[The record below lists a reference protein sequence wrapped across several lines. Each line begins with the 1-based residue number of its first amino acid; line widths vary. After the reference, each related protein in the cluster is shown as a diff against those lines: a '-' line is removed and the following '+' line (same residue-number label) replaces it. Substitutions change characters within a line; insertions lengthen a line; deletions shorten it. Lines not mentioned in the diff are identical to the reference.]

1 MSKRSTTMAAA
12 IARMTAASEATSPG
26 KSETPSLR
34 HIAGAFD
41 TLQRRA
47 EQATSG
53 VMVVDLPPELID
65 PSPYADRMI
74 DGRESEDL
82 SLREKIETD
91 GQLVPILVRPNP
103 GDIARYQVAYGHRRL
118 RACKALNRTVRAVV
132 REMTDRELVTAQAR
146 ENIER
151 LDLTFFE
158 LARFALRLKNSG
170 YDKREIPSILGL
182 DRTEVS
188 RMLTAGAAIP
198 DDIAEMLGRLPGI
211 GRGRFLELAALFS
224 ELPQLAAVVR
234 AENVQSPFSNM
245 EPVARVTAVT
255 RAAQRCKNAPEKQ
268 PAAAPVA
275 LTSGQKTYA
284 KFTRTP
290 KGMRVEVADR
300 EFADFLESRLSDLLE
315 QFTQSP
321 VGNSPN

>member
-12 IARMTAASEATSPG
+12 IARMTAASEAAPAG
-26 KSETPSLR
+26 KAEAPSLR

-47 EQATSG
+47 EQAASG
-53 VMVVDLPPELID
+53 VMVVDLSPDLID
-65 PSPYADRMI
+65 PSPYSDRMI
-74 DGRESEDL
+74 DGQEVEDL

-103 GDIARYQVAYGHRRL
+103 IDIARYQVAYGHRRL

-188 RMLTAGAAIP
+188 RMLTAGTAIP
-198 DDIAEMLGRLPGI
+198 DDIADLLGRLPGI
-211 GRGRFLELAALFS
+211 GRGRFLEIAGHFADLPMLAEA
-224 ELPQLAAVVR
+224 VR
-234 AENVQSPFSNM
+234 AENIQKPFSNIT
-245 EPVARVTAVT
+245 PLARVTAVT
-255 RAAQRCKNAPEKQ
+255 RIAHRLKSAPEENIAKV
-268 PAAAPVA
+268 PSVLKRGP
-275 LTSGQKTYA
+275 KTYA
-284 KFTRTP
+284 KLIRTP
-290 KGMRVEVADR
+290 KGMRVDIADR
-300 EFADFLESRLSDLLE
+300 DFADFLETRLPDLLE
-315 QFTQSP
+315 QFTLPAANHSS
-321 VGNSPN
+321 N

>member
-12 IARMTAASEATSPG
+12 IARMTAASEVATAS
-26 KSETPSLR
+26 KSEAPSLR

-53 VMVVDLPPELID
+53 VMVVEIAPDLID
-65 PSPYADRMI
+65 PSPYADRMV
-74 DGRESEDL
+74 DGQEEEDV

-103 GDIARYQVAYGHRRL
+103 NDSARYQVAFGHRRL
-118 RACKALNRTVRAVV
+118 RACRALKRNVRAVV

-170 YDKREIPSILGL
+170 YDKKDIPSILGL

-198 DDIAEMLGRLPGI
+198 DDLADVLGRLPGI
-211 GRGRFLELAALFS
+211 GRGRFLELAALFV
-224 ELPQLAAVVR
+224 ELPHLAEAIR
-234 AENVQSPFSNM
+234 AENAKSPLAGISPM
-245 EPVARVTAVT
+245 ARVTAVT
-255 RAAQRCKNAPEKQ
+255 RIAGQLKNTPEIE
-268 PAAAPVA
+268 VE
-275 LTSGQKTYA
+275 SGATLVHGTKTYA
-284 KFTRTP
+284 RMIRTR
-290 KGMRVEVADR
+290 KGMKVDIADR
-300 EFADFLESRLSDLLE
+300 QFADFVETRLPDLLK
-315 QFTQSP
+315 QFAQAG
-321 VGNSPN
+321 VINQPN

>member
-12 IARMTAASEATSPG
+12 IARMTAASEAAPSS
-26 KSETPSLR
+26 KSESPSLR

-53 VMVVDLPPELID
+53 VMVVDLAPALID
-65 PSPYADRMI
+65 PSPYADRMS
-74 DGRESEDL
+74 DGQGAEDF
-82 SLREKIETD
+82 SLREKIEAD
-91 GQLVPILVRPNP
+91 GQLVPILVRPHPN
-103 GDIARYQVAYGHRRL
+103 DITRYQVAYGHRRL
-118 RACKALNRTVRAVV
+118 RACRDLNRTVRAVV

-170 YDKREIPSILGL
+170 YDKKDIPSILGL

-198 DDIAEMLGRLPGI
+198 DDIADVLGRLPGI
-211 GRGRFLELAALFS
+211 GRGRFLELSAHFS
-224 ELPQLAAVVR
+224 ELPHLADAVR
-234 AENVQSPFSNM
+234 AENERSTISAL

-255 RAAQRCKNAPEKQ
+255 RIAQRLRSAPEENAAKS
-268 PAAAPVA
+268 PAVLRLGSRAF
-275 LTSGQKTYA
+275 A
-284 KFTRTP
+284 KFVRTP
-290 KGMRVEVADR
+290 KGMRLDISDR
-300 EFADFLESRLSDLLE
+300 EFADFLENRLSDLLE
-315 QFTQSP
+315 QFSQATANHSS
-321 VGNSPN
+321 N